1 MCALQIALM
10 LAVPFMGSPLRVKR
24 TLRFNM
30 NPAGTALTSSPLNSM
45 AVDLLQ
51 NLEAAKKEMVKNG
64 LSSALRFGNS
74 ANVLVHDRLD
84 AD

>member
-1 MCALQIALM
+1 M

-30 NPAGTALTSSPLNSM
+30 NAAGTSLTSSLLNST

-51 NLEAAKKEMVKNG
+51 NPEAAKKELVKNG
-64 LSSALRFGNS
+64 LSSSLRFGNS
-74 ANVLVHDRLD
+74 ASVLVHERLD
-84 AD
+84 AA